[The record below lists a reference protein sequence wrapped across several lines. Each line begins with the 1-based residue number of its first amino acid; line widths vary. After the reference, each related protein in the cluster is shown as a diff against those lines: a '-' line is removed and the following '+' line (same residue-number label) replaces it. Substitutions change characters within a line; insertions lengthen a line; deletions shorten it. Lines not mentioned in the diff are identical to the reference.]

1 MVGCSS
7 ICFICLSRIFKYR
20 TKNSVQSRIEDTQ
33 LQNNC
38 EINSNSESIS
48 KKIITSQVVEPV
60 AFRHISPIRS
70 NIITGRSVQSLS
82 FGQRVFLNFNEKPL
96 EDISEISNISCNE
109 SVTPIRIPSPPMR
122 KNANYHKTIPIIFS
136 VTNGKMPKLNLAAP
150 RLKMPKAISQPVC
163 LENDC

>member
-7 ICFICLSRIFKYR
+7 ICFVCLSKLFKYR
-20 TKNSVQSRIEDTQ
+20 AKNPVQSRNEDTQ

-48 KKIITSQVVEPV
+48 KKITTSQVEPV

-70 NIITGRSVQSLS
+70 NIITGKSMQSLS
-82 FGQRVFLNFNEKPL
+82 FGQHVFLNFNEKPF
-96 EDISEISNISCNE
+96 EDISEISIISCNE
-109 SVTPIRIPSPPMR
+109 SVTPIRIPSPTIG
-122 KNANYHKTIPIIFS
+122 KNANSRKIIPIIFS

-150 RLKMPKAISQPVC
+150 RLKMPKAVSQPAC